1 MLQFVLGFREIAS
14 RNKYIK
20 KYLYRNSYLS
30 DFVDQHKIEFLDRV
44 LTPKTVVSTMPKK
57 DWYYYLW
64 VFKD

>member
-20 KYLYRNSYLS
+20 KYLYRNSYPS
-30 DFVDQHKIEFLDRV
+30 DFVDKYKIEFLDRV

-57 DWYYYLW
+57 D
-64 VFKD
+64 